1 MEGGGR
7 IGLSVDFYFYFF
19 LGHLFFLLSSF
30 FFLSSSS
37 SFFLFF
43 FLLLLLAVQVAV
55 VVGQQTKEEEE
66 RKLLGRVQE
75 AKRKNAL
82 YVLVMH
88 VGGTRGLE
96 SCSKYTHARVTWGCC
111 IDPRK
116 NFIFCFIF
124 IVWMFGLT

>member
-19 LGHLFFLLSSF
+19 LGHLFFFLL
-30 FFLSSSS
+30 L
-37 SFFLFF
+37 
-43 FLLLLLAVQVAV
+43 LLLLLAVQVAV

-96 SCSKYTHARVTWGCC
+96 SCSKYTHARVTWGVVLL
-111 IDPRK
+111 RE
-116 NFIFCFIF
+116 NFFIFCFIC

>member
-1 MEGGGR
+1 MTTHGCRWWCGGRVEGGGR

-19 LGHLFFLLSSF
+19 LGHLFFFLL
-30 FFLSSSS
+30 L
-37 SFFLFF
+37 
-43 FLLLLLAVQVAV
+43 LLLLLAVQVAV

-111 IDPRK
+111 IDPRIF
-116 NFIFCFIF
+116 FIFCFIC

>member
-1 MEGGGR
+1 VL
-7 IGLSVDFYFYFF
+7 IFIFISF
-19 LGHLFFLLSSF
+19 LGTFSSSF
-30 FFLSSSS
+30 FFL
-37 SFFLFF
+37 
-43 FLLLLLAVQVAV
+43 LLLLLAVQVAV

-66 RKLLGRVQE
+66 RKVLGRVQE

-111 IDPRK
+111 IDPRIF
-116 NFIFCFIF
+116 FIFCFIC